1 MKKVIKK
8 PHISEKSTRLTEEDN
23 SYTFVVDKDANKI
36 QIAEAVEDKYNV
48 NVEKVT
54 VVKIPAKK
62 RRLGRIEGVKK
73 GYKKAIVKIEEGQ
86 SIEILS
92 S

>member
-8 PHISEKSTRLTEEDN
+8 PHISEKSTRLSQEEN
-23 SYTFVVDKDANKI
+23 IYTFVVDKKANKI
-36 QIAEAVEDKYNV
+36 EIKGAIEDLYDVDVK
-48 NVEKVT
+48 KVT
-54 VVKIPAKK
+54 VVNIPSKK
-62 RRLGRIEGVKK
+62 RRLGRIEGVKQ
-73 GYKKAIVKIEEGQ
+73 GYKKALVKIEEGQ

>member
-8 PHISEKSTRLTEEDN
+8 PHISEKSTKLSQEEN
-23 SYTFVVDKDANKI
+23 IYTFVVDKKANKI
-36 QIAEAVEDKYNV
+36 EIGEAIEDLYDV
-48 NVEKVT
+48 DVEKVT
-54 VVKIPAKK
+54 VVNIPAKR
-62 RRLGRIEGVKK
+62 RRLGRIEGIKQ
-73 GYKKAIVKIEEGQ
+73 GYKKALVKIKEGQ

>member
-8 PHISEKSTRLTEEDN
+8 PHISEKSTRLSQEEN
-23 SYTFVVDKDANKI
+23 IYTFVVDKKANKI
-36 QIAEAVEDKYNV
+36 EIKGAIEDLYDVDVK
-48 NVEKVT
+48 KVT
-54 VVKIPAKK
+54 VVNIPSKK
-62 RRLGRIEGVKK
+62 RRLGRIEGVKQ
-73 GYKKAIVKIEEGQ
+73 GYKKTLVKIEEGQ

>member
-1 MKKVIKK
+1 MKQVIKK
-8 PHISEKSTRLTEEDN
+8 PHISEKSTRLMKQEN
-23 SYTFVVDKDANKI
+23 KYTFVVDDGTNKI
-36 QIAEAVEDKYNV
+36 EIKNEVEKKYDV

-54 VVKIPAKK
+54 IVNIPDKR
-62 RRLGRIEGVKK
+62 RRLGRIEGIKS
-73 GYKKAIVKIEEGQ
+73 GHKKAVVKIEEGQ